1 MWGTGPGPRGVGFA
15 ELCPCPCAQD
25 TVKGFVVEL
34 EQQISQL
41 QQHREK
47 QEAVVKQ
54 LQGEHQGTV
63 PDTWTQWAFPPPLTP
78 PAPTVHP
85 LAYPDPITSCR
96 EQQGSPGGGGTAEG
110 AVGGGGEAQVR
121 SVLPPLKPHP
131 CALSLTPTVPPGAAS
146 RSRSRSCQ
154 HGSGTYGD
162 TFPVGAQRCPPVQPC
177 S

>member
-63 PDTWTQWAFPPPLTP
+63 PDTWTQWAFPPPSPPQRPLSIPWPTLTP
-78 PAPTVHP
+78 SPPAENNRALQEEV
-85 LAYPDPITSCR
+85 AQQK
-96 EQQGSPGGGGTAEG
+96 EQ
-110 AVGGGGEAQVR
+110 
-121 SVLPPLKPHP
+121 LKEVER
-131 CALSLTPTVPPGAAS
+131 L
-146 RSRSRSCQ
+146 R
-154 HGSGTYGD
+154 
-162 TFPVGAQRCPPVQPC
+162 
-177 S
+177 